1 VFFLTCMM
9 TLQAPVRR
17 NEERFELDEPI
28 WIFSAAGALSTGRVR
43 DMSLS
48 GVAIVADPERAL
60 ATQCGERVRVHISEV
75 GFVPGQV
82 VRQGGR
88 FLAVR
93 FEGAG
98 AVEQDLLIR
107 KLFTSG
113 FDTAGVRVSTW
124 SATIAMLRSIWS
136 ARAELPAATAPVPDT
151 LPAQSAN
158 AAEKLPL
165 ASLVVPPRARTD
177 DITALV
183 ERRRAL
189 AA

>member
-1 VFFLTCMM
+1 MYDRQSGCFLGV
-9 TLQAPVRR
+9 Q
-17 NEERFELDEPI
+17 FE
-28 WIFSAAGALSTGRVR
+28 A
-43 DMSLS
+43 
-48 GVAIVADPERAL
+48 
-60 ATQCGERVRVHISEV
+60 
-75 GFVPGQV
+75 
-82 VRQGGR
+82 
-88 FLAVR
+88 
-93 FEGAG
+93 AG
-98 AVEQDLLIR
+98 AVEHDLLIR

-189 AA
+189 VA